1 MNKSG
6 NHSLISNSQEYMFEK
21 KYISIHSEDR
31 DIIKYP
37 NASEFE
43 IELPQDYLNVQAIKL
58 YDWSFPIPIDAFSA
72 INNNI
77 TMTFKIITPYQPTL
91 TNPQYSTLWP
101 IFEAIYNKSIS
112 TESNYSITIE
122 EGTYNSYQLANELTN
137 KMNDAVLNYLLFYG
151 LPSSTV
157 YTQFIVVYNDVSQ
170 KLWFGNKSESFQ
182 ITNDIP
188 QNRCFS
194 KTELQSYINLG
205 LISNLGFISC
215 ESPISF
221 QSTPKFYY
229 SNDPTKNNWLIPDLP
244 DACVFWLT
252 TTNKVN
258 LFPYSFIYMEIH
270 SLNNIDET
278 IPYTVNSTT
287 VHTNETSGIVNASFA
302 KIPLYTNLSSS
313 HHSDKIIAVDYMKLY
328 NPPALRMRK
337 LKMKFRHHNGLLIQF
352 GGLNFSLTIEMNLF
366 TPQNSK
372 NYSMYKPESL

>member
-1 MNKSG
+1 
-6 NHSLISNSQEYMFEK
+6 
-21 KYISIHSEDR
+21 
-31 DIIKYP
+31 
-37 NASEFE
+37 
-43 IELPQDYLNVQAIKL
+43 LPQDYLNVQAIKL

-270 SLNNIDET
+270 SLINIDET